1 MAKKHYQNKSMAKK
15 KKIRLCSQCIYLSKD
30 GDDWICGCGNGFVE
44 PYQIACKND
53 FESV

>member
-1 MAKKHYQNKSMAKK
+1 MAKK

-44 PYQIACKND
+44 PYQIACKED